1 MRGTLTHDEF
11 IGTRRF
17 TSLDGLRGISVLLVF
32 TAHPAYG
39 EFWPMFHGQAGVTI
53 FFVLSGF
60 LITTLLLREED
71 RYGKIDVGGFFIRR
85 LFRIYPMFF
94 LVFFLYCILIFGLG
108 MQADRRDAF
117 AENIPYFL
125 LLFPEHSM
133 FFNDSGVAVPFNMT
147 WSVGIEEK
155 FYLLWPILGFVL
167 LAGFRRTRPW
177 VLVGLAGLFSA
188 LSFLPEW
195 GAALAPYTHIVFGA
209 LVATLLH
216 APRGYALLSNAGRWP
231 VLLGA
236 TVVAAIIQF
245 GTGQVLESLYIVY
258 GTVIAL
264 LVAGLVTTKSRGA
277 KALEGRFL
285 VYTGA
290 LSYILYLIH
299 NFGLNAAESIIPG
312 SWGLPGS
319 IVSTVLGIAAAY
331 AGAAVLHK
339 YFEEPVRQYGA
350 RLAKRRRLAQTE
362 RLAGADPQISDENR
376 DTVNS

>member
-39 EFWPMFHGQAGVTI
+39 EFWPLFYGQAGVTI

-71 RYGKIDVGGFFIRR
+71 RYGKVDVGGFFIRR

-108 MQADRRDAF
+108 MQADRREAF
-117 AENIPYFL
+117 AENIPFFL

-177 VLVGLAGLFSA
+177 VLVALAALFTG

-195 GAALAPYTHIVFGA
+195 GPALSPYTHIVFGA

-216 APRGYALLSNAGRWP
+216 APRGYALLANAGRWP
-231 VLLGA
+231 VLLGVA
-236 TVVAAIIQF
+236 IVAAIIQF

-258 GTVIAL
+258 GVVIAL
-264 LVAGLVTTKSRGA
+264 LVAGLVTTKSRGTR
-277 KALEGRFL
+277 ALEGRFL

-299 NFGLNAAESIIPG
+299 NFGLNAAEMLVPG

-319 IVSTVLGIAAAY
+319 LVSTVLGIAAAY
-331 AGAAVLHK
+331 AVAAVLHRF
-339 YFEEPVRQYGA
+339 FEEPVRQYGA
-350 RLAKRRRLAQTE
+350 RLAKGRR
-362 RLAGADPQISDENR
+362 GARTAKTGTPVPKVGDENR
-376 DTVNS
+376 DPVNS

>member
-1 MRGTLTHDEF
+1 MRGTLTYDEF

-32 TAHPAYG
+32 TAHPAYD
-39 EFWPMFHGQAGVTI
+39 EVWPLFHGQAGVTI

-71 RYGKIDVGGFFIRR
+71 RYGRIDVGGFFIRR

-108 MQADRRDAF
+108 AQSDRREAF
-117 AENIPYFL
+117 TENIPFFL

-177 VLVGLAGLFSA
+177 VLVGLVVVFST

-195 GAALAPYTHIVFGA
+195 GPALAPYTHIVFGA
-209 LVATLLH
+209 LIATLLH
-216 APRGYALLSNAGRWP
+216 SKRAYSLLSNLGRWP
-231 VLLGA
+231 ALAGMA
-236 TVVAAIIQF
+236 IVAATIHF
-245 GTGQVLESLYIVY
+245 GSGQVLESLYIPY
-258 GTVIAL
+258 GAVIAL
-264 LVAGLVTTKSRGA
+264 VIAGLVTTKSRGA
-277 KALEGRFL
+277 ELMKGRFL

-299 NFGLNAAESIIPG
+299 NFGLNATEMIVPP
-312 SWGLPGS
+312 SWGLAGS

-331 AGAAVLHK
+331 AAAAALHR
-339 YFEEPVRQYGA
+339 YFEEPIRQYGA
-350 RLAKRRRLAQTE
+350 RLAKRRRAAS
-362 RLAGADPQISDENR
+362 AGTNLTSVNVVHDGRNP
-376 DTVNS
+376 VNS